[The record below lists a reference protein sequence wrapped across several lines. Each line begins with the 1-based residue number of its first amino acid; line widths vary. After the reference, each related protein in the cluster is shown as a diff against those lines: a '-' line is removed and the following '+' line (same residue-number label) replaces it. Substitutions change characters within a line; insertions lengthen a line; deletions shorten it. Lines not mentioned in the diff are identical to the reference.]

1 MAMQMYNTPLQ
12 PFSAGFLDGSRS
24 SFLEHRFYM
33 RTTALILLLT
43 VSGWAGD
50 ALGTWTMN
58 PARSTL
64 APDPRPKSITIRIES
79 HAKGEVF
86 TLDRIEADGRATTSS
101 TLLYLDGKSRDF
113 QDPVCS
119 GTESTR
125 RVDSQT
131 VEILRTCASG
141 GWIRFVR
148 RFSEQPNELVL
159 EVTERQTGGR
169 SFERHLVL
177 EKQSAGAAAQNKDQK

>member
-1 MAMQMYNTPLQ
+1 
-12 PFSAGFLDGSRS
+12 
-24 SFLEHRFYM
+24 M

-43 VSGWAGD
+43 VSGWADD
-50 ALGTWTMN
+50 AFGTWTMN
-58 PARSTL
+58 PARSTV
-64 APDPRPKSITIRIES
+64 APDPRRESITIRIES

-101 TLLYLDGKSRDF
+101 TILYLDGKSRDF
-113 QDPVCS
+113 QDPRCS
-119 GTESTR
+119 GTQSSR

-148 RFSEQPNELVL
+148 RSSAQSKELVL
-159 EVTERQTGGR
+159 EVTEQQASGR
-169 SFERHLVL
+169 SFARRLVL
-177 EKQSAGAAAQNKDQK
+177 EKQSVATAQNK